1 MNLDVDIDGFTEFGQ
16 AADDLAK
23 LFNSFIVKLE
33 NINIINDSTF
43 LNSVLDALK
52 KIVNLSNIFGR
63 FKKTILATTTIKI
76 PKSAQDTRIILENV
90 MDEVSCAMNYV
101 SNFVIPNPSL
111 TKGQLDDED
120 REIISKATETINNW
134 SILCGHGVSI
144 ALANNID
151 INKIKDVNNNLK
163 NKTAILKNAT
173 SLLLGKLVQYN
184 IPH

>member
-1 MNLDVDIDGFTEFGQ
+1 MNLDVDIDGFNEFGQ

-134 SILCGHGVSI
+134 SILCEHGVSI